1 MTTLKKSLTTFDGV
15 ALLIGIT
22 IGSGIYS
29 TPYLIAGYF
38 GSFSAVLTT
47 WLVVSAFVFTGG
59 LVYAE
64 LGTRMPTT
72 GGEYAYIRRA
82 WGDWAGFFF
91 GWAQL
96 IIIRTSPAAGLAI
109 VASDYIGFFVPL
121 TGFSHTLVGLSIIAL
136 LGVFNYVGV
145 RWSAL
150 FQRVTTVMKVG
161 GLVLFAVLFLFLL
174 SGSESQLDTVSAPL
188 KDDGFLPNLIPALML
203 IVFTHTG
210 FDRVG
215 YVAGEMKNP
224 RDVIPRS
231 MVIGL
236 GIVIGVYV
244 SVITIYHHVLGMDAL
259 RATTIPAAAVA
270 QEMIGSVGA
279 TVIALL
285 AIVSAISSI
294 NGTMLSS
301 SRVYYAMAR
310 DGLFFK
316 TLDYVHPRFRTP
328 TRAILMHV
336 IWGGVLLVVRGSF
349 ESIAAGMI
357 FAILIFYTMTTLA
370 LFKFRREGVGETSSD
385 GEPHKVFRIPLYP
398 VLPVLYLVGVVG
410 LLLFRA
416 VFQWRESL
424 VDLAFVLTGLPVAW
438 FWLRGRDRRDGR
450 EPGPHGPESTTRSPT
465 N

>member
-1 MTTLKKSLTTFDGV
+1 
-15 ALLIGIT
+15 
-22 IGSGIYS
+22 
-29 TPYLIAGYF
+29 
-38 GSFSAVLTT
+38 
-47 WLVVSAFVFTGG
+47 
-59 LVYAE
+59 
-64 LGTRMPTT
+64 
-72 GGEYAYIRRA
+72 
-82 WGDWAGFFF
+82 
-91 GWAQL
+91 
-96 IIIRTSPAAGLAI
+96 
-109 VASDYIGFFVPL
+109 
-121 TGFSHTLVGLSIIAL
+121 
-136 LGVFNYVGV
+136 
-145 RWSAL
+145 
-150 FQRVTTVMKVG
+150 
-161 GLVLFAVLFLFLL
+161 
-174 SGSESQLDTVSAPL
+174 APL
-188 KDDGFLPNLIPALML
+188 KDDGFLKNLIPALML

-224 RDVIPRS
+224 REVIPRS

-270 QEMIGSVGA
+270 QEMLGSVGA
-279 TVIALL
+279 TAIALL

-328 TRAILMHV
+328 TRAVIAHV
-336 IWGGVLLVVRGSF
+336 VWGGVLLVVRGSF

-370 LFKFRREGVGETSSD
+370 LFKFRREGVGEAGED
-385 GEPHKVFRIPLYP
+385 GERHKVFRIPFYP

-424 VDLAFVLTGLPVAW
+424 LDLAFVLTGLPVAW
-438 FWLRGRDRRDGR
+438 FWLRVRDQRQED
-450 EPGPHGPESTTRSPT
+450 SA
-465 N
+465 